1 VNPLDRYESLVDDPA
16 AFRAACDRPLPTTVR
31 ANTIKS
37 SVERTRRA
45 LDEEGV
51 AHDPVP
57 WADEL
62 LTLPDTSP
70 GGSWA
75 FAHGWLHGQEEVS
88 ALPALALAVY
98 VRRTD
103 VTSGEPLSVLVAT
116 FLLGVLTANFAAVF
130 NSVTRPAF
138 SGLGFLGNALFFF
151 LIVGPIEETVKL
163 LAVRLYAYGTDHF
176 EAVVDGAVYGAV
188 AGLGF
193 ATIENALYITQNLDG
208 PMATG
213 IGLGLIG
220 AGGNITAIRAL
231 AGPGHVIYSAFAG
244 YYLGLAKFNREN
256 RGPIIVK
263 GLLIAALIHATYNTT
278 VGIGSGLVAFAT
290 GLPQLPSF
298 LVYVLLYDG
307 VFGLI
312 LFRKIRRY
320 SRTYSEVHETEELE
334 ETAFEAEMTEFES

>member
-1 VNPLDRYESLVDDPA
+1 MSRRRDPVEERADDSLDLYDVATWERRGPLDTVAAGIYRLLVA
-16 AFRAACDRPLPTTVR
+16 
-31 ANTIKS
+31 S
-37 SVERTRRA
+37 TR
-45 LDEEGV
+45 LFVVGV
-51 AHDPVP
+51 ALLILVGIGGLSALTDPQIG
-57 WADEL
+57 A
-62 LTLPDTSP
+62 LTL
-70 GGSWA
+70 
-75 FAHGWLHGQEEVS
+75 LS
-88 ALPALALAVY
+88 ALPALALAIY

-103 VTSGEPLSVLVAT
+103 VTSGEPLSLLVAT

-130 NSVTRPAF
+130 NSITRPAF

-193 ATIENALYITQNLDG
+193 ATIENALYITQNLDA

-213 IGLGLIG
+213 VGLGLIG

-263 GLLIAALIHATYNTT
+263 GLLVAALIHALYNTS
-278 VGIGSGLVAFAT
+278 VGIGSGLIAFAT

-298 LVYVLLYDG
+298 LVYVLIYDG

-320 SRTYSEVHETEELE
+320 SRTYSEVHEEEEIE
-334 ETAFEAEMTEFES
+334 ESALEAEMTEFES